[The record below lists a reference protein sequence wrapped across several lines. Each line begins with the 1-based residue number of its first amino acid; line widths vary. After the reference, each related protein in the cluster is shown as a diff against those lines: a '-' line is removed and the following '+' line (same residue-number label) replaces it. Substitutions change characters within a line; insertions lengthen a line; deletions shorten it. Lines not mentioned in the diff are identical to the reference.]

1 MRLLD
6 AATDTRAAA
15 LREECAS
22 VYRRRVE
29 DVRVIHAPYR
39 ICPLGAHIDHQLGPV
54 SAIAVAHGILLAFV
68 PSDDV
73 RVRSRGYPGDIA
85 IDLRARMV
93 RRHDW
98 ADYAR
103 GALSALSSRPIRTGA
118 SFLIDGHL
126 GEAGISSSAAIG
138 LGYLLA
144 FSLLNGLE
152 LSAAELIELD
162 RVIEND
168 FLGLKNGV
176 LDQSAITLAR
186 AESLTIIDCRSGG
199 HHHVTQREP
208 FEFLAVYSGVREPLT
223 GSSRFNDRVEEC
235 LEAGAALHELVHGE
249 RLPSV
254 PLGTIEPKD
263 FEAHGELLPP
273 RLARRAR
280 HFFSESA
287 RVRRGERLWQQSD
300 RDGFGELMLA
310 SGESSIRC
318 YETGSAEMIRL
329 FETLAGIDGVAGAR
343 FSGAGFRGCAVA
355 LVRPGAAEQVAEE
368 VFHRYSSAFPRYR
381 DVMWAIRS
389 CASQGLT
396 EL

>member
-6 AATDTRAAA
+6 PATESRAAA

-22 VYRRRVE
+22 IYGRREE
-29 DVRVIHAPYR
+29 DVRVVHAPYR
-39 ICPLGAHIDHQLGPV
+39 ICPLGAHIDHQLGAV
-54 SAIAVAHGILLAFV
+54 SAIALEHGILLAFV
-68 PSDDV
+68 PSDEV
-73 RVRSRGYPGDIA
+73 RVRSRGYPGDVSIN
-85 IDLRARMV
+85 LNARMV

-103 GALSALSSRPIRTGA
+103 GALFALSSRSIRTGA

-138 LGYLLA
+138 LGYLLT
-144 FSLLNGLE
+144 FSLLNDLE

-176 LDQSAITLAR
+176 LDQSAIALAR
-186 AESLTIIDCRSGG
+186 AESLTVIDCRSGD
-199 HHHVTQREP
+199 HRYASQPEP

-235 LEAGAALHELVHGE
+235 LEAGAALHALVHGE
-249 RLPSV
+249 RRPSI
-254 PLGTIEPKD
+254 PLGTIERSD
-263 FEAHGELLPP
+263 FEAHEASLPP
-273 RLARRAR
+273 HLARRAR
-280 HFFSESA
+280 HFFSENA
-287 RVRRGERLWQQSD
+287 RVRRGEHLWRHSD
-300 RDGFGELMLA
+300 RSGFGALMLE
-310 SGESSIRC
+310 SGESSIQS
-318 YETGSAEMIRL
+318 YETGSTEMVRL
-329 FETLAGIDGVAGAR
+329 FELLADIDGVAGAR

-355 LVRPGAAEQVAEE
+355 LVQPGAAEHVADE
-368 VFHRYSSAFPRYR
+368 VHRRYASEFPQYR
-381 DVMWAIRS
+381 DAMWAIRS
-389 CASQGLT
+389 GASRGLR

>member
-1 MRLLD
+1 MRLLE
-6 AATDTRAAA
+6 AATDARAAS

-22 VYRRRVE
+22 TYGRRVE

-54 SAIAVAHGILLAFV
+54 SAIAVEHGILLAFV

-73 RVRSRGYPGDIA
+73 RVRSRGYPGDIT
-85 IDLRARMV
+85 IDLSAPMV

-103 GALSALSSRPIRTGA
+103 GALFSLSSRSIRTGA
-118 SFLIDGHL
+118 SFLIDGQL

-144 FSLLNGLE
+144 FSLLNDLE
-152 LSAAELIELD
+152 LSTAELIELD

-176 LDQSAITLAR
+176 LDQSAIALAR
-186 AESLTIIDCRSGG
+186 AESLTVIDCRTGD
-199 HHHVTQREP
+199 HRHVSQPEP

-235 LEAGAALHELVHGE
+235 LQAGARLHELVHGE
-249 RLPSV
+249 RVPSA
-254 PLGTIEPKD
+254 PLGTIEQAD
-263 FEAHGELLPP
+263 FEVHEASLPP
-273 RLARRAR
+273 HLARRAR
-280 HFFSESA
+280 HFFSESE
-287 RVRRGERLWQQSD
+287 RVRRGERLWRQSD
-300 RDGFGELMLA
+300 WAGFGALMLN
-310 SGESSIRC
+310 SGESSIRS
-318 YETGSAEMIRL
+318 YETGSSEMVRL
-329 FETLAGIDGVAGAR
+329 FELLAAVDGVAGAR

-355 LVRPGAAEQVAEE
+355 LVQPGAAEQVAGE
-368 VFHRYSSAFPRYR
+368 VHGRYASAIPQYR
-381 DVMWAIRS
+381 DAMWSIRS
-389 CASQGLT
+389 GASRGLR